1 MMKTCYNNFAQR
13 EISNTFHLK
22 VHINSWLQ
30 AIGKARNSFRQI
42 LRRKKLV
49 YLRYGYKKRY

>member
-1 MMKTCYNNFAQR
+1 MIETCYNKYAQR
-13 EISNTFHLK
+13 KILNYFHTK
-22 VHINSWLQ
+22 VHINSWLLVK
-30 AIGKARNSFRQI
+30 GKPRNSFRQI